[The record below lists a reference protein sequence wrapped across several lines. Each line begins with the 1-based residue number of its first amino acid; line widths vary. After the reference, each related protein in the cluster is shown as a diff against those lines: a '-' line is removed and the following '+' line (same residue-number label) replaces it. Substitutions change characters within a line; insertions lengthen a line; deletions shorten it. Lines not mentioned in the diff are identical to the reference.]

1 MPEPA
6 PASTGAA
13 DIDVLDQ
20 LVRDALAHLF
30 DPAALEHHEL
40 GRVLLPGTHLSAGA
54 LRQLLLTA
62 IERLHPPALAP
73 SGSPAWR
80 HYQALHLR
88 YINGLSPAEVA
99 STLALSERQARRE
112 HHEAISA
119 LVALLLES
127 PSPSPPA
134 HAGRLEAIN
143 EDAPP
148 PCDLGLLLEGVAT
161 TVQPLLAQRGA
172 ELVAEPFPH
181 GTAVCCSRVLLRQS
195 LLALIIEASNRGCCH
210 FRLAAS
216 SAGADVTIT
225 LAITGA
231 GEVASPTFSP
241 PLDPAVILTRRRT
254 ESGGVWQITVPRAHP
269 LVLLVDDDPDFA
281 RLFQRCL
288 TNAPYRTVA
297 ASTPEAALRLATTE
311 RPQCIVLDVLL
322 PSFDGWELLQQ
333 LQSSGDTARIPVVIC
348 SALADPALAS
358 ALGAAACLPKPV
370 SPRSLLTTVAKA
382 CGVSWAT
389 APAPPNSSSSRRSDR
404 TSG

>member
-13 DIDVLDQ
+13 DTDVLDQ

-40 GRVLLPGTHLSAGA
+40 GRVLLPGAHLSAGA
-54 LRQLLLTA
+54 LRQLLLTT
-62 IERLHPPALAP
+62 IERLRPPALAP

-88 YINGLSPAEVA
+88 YIDGLSPAEVA

-127 PSPSPPA
+127 SSVRPKA
-134 HAGRLEAIN
+134 QLEAIS
-143 EDAPP
+143 EDTPP

-181 GTAVCCSRVLLRQS
+181 GTAVRCSRVLLRQS
-195 LLALIIEASNRGCCH
+195 LLALIVEASNQGCRH

-216 SAGADVTIT
+216 SASADVTIT

-231 GEVASPTFSP
+231 GEVAFPTFSP

-269 LVLLVDDDPDFA
+269 LVLLVDDDPDFV

-297 ASTPEAALRLATTE
+297 AVTPEAALRIATAE
-311 RPQCIVLDVLL
+311 QPQCIVLDVLL

-370 SPRSLLTTVAKA
+370 SPRSLLTTVTKA
-382 CGVSWAT
+382 CSVSCAT
-389 APAPPNSSSSRRSDR
+389 APATPGSSSSRRSDR
-404 TSG
+404 ISR